1 MDIVSFKHKGLQ
13 RFFEREESRGFS
25 QDRIK
30 KLRQILTAI
39 DSAETLD
46 ELDTMPGWRL
56 HELHGNR
63 AGTWSI
69 VVTGNYRL
77 TFTIEDEHVY
87 DVDLEDYH

>member
-1 MDIVSFKHKGLQ
+1 MDVVSFKHKGLR
-13 RFFEREESRGFS
+13 RFFERNESRGLP

-30 KLRQILTAI
+30 KLRQIFMAI

-56 HELHGNR
+56 HQLVGDR

-69 VVTGNYRL
+69 SISGNWRL
-77 TFTIEDEHVY
+77 TFTIEDEQIHN
-87 DVDLEDYH
+87 VDLEDYH

>member
-1 MDIVSFKHKGLQ
+1 
-13 RFFEREESRGFS
+13 
-25 QDRIK
+25 
-30 KLRQILTAI
+30 
-39 DSAETLD
+39 
-46 ELDTMPGWRL
+46 MPGWRL

-77 TFTIEDEHVY
+77 TFTIEDEQVH

>member
-13 RFFEREESRGFS
+13 RFFERDESRGLP

-56 HELHGNR
+56 HELSGNR

-69 VVTGNYRL
+69 VVTRNYRL
-77 TFTIEDEHVY
+77 TFTIEDEQVH

>member
-1 MDIVSFKHKGLQ
+1 MDIVSFKHKGL
-13 RFFEREESRGFS
+13 RRLFERNESRGLP
-25 QDRIK
+25 QDRIE

-56 HELHGNR
+56 HQLVGDR

-69 VVTGNYRL
+69 SISGNWRL
-77 TFTIEDEHVY
+77 TFTIEDEQVHN
-87 DVDLEDYH
+87 VDLEDYH

>member
-1 MDIVSFKHKGLQ
+1 MDVVSFKHKGLR
-13 RFFEREESRGFS
+13 RFFERNESRGLP

-30 KLRQILTAI
+30 KLRQIFMAI

-56 HELHGNR
+56 HQLVGDR

-69 VVTGNYRL
+69 SISRNWRL
-77 TFTIEDEHVY
+77 TFTIEDEQIHN
-87 DVDLEDYH
+87 VDLEDYH

>member
-13 RFFEREESRGFS
+13 RFFEREESRGLS

-77 TFTIEDEHVY
+77 TFTIEDEQVH